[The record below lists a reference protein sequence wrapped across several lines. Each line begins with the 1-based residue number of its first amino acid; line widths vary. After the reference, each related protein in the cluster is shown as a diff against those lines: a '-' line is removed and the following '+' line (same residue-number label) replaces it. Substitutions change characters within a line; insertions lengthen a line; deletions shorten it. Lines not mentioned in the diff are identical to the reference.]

1 MHWFPVGG
9 TGGRY
14 THAHRLN
21 RIDDRKRPYTLHT
34 AQHELSHI
42 IIDRLHL
49 EAGILISDKHN
60 RQIGPGFSVIKT
72 HSVVVL
78 TNT

>member
-1 MHWFPVGG
+1 MGG
-9 TGGRY
+9 TH
-14 THAHRLN
+14 THRLN
-21 RIDDRKRPYTLHT
+21 GIDDRKRPYTLHT
-34 AQHELSHI
+34 AHHELSHI
-42 IIDRLHL
+42 IVDRLGLHL

-60 RQIGPGFSVIKT
+60 RQMGPGFSVIKT